1 MSFLKRHI
9 HSLLRNWWAE
19 GGLMKGALLVSIL
32 VLAQARPAAAQATDP
47 ATQQLI
53 QQLMN
58 RIDSL
63 EKRVAELEQER
74 AAGAARPPSPPPAPG
89 QPPTPGPAAVHEAH
103 EQPPVPEVSGPEA
116 QPVYPSLKI
125 AGFSDIDFS
134 ANNLHAAPAGFQPQT
149 LLGPHSGFEEGQFVL
164 QLSSALSPKVTV
176 FSELSLTA
184 RSDAGTGATPAP
196 GFNPEVERIIIR
208 YDVNDYFKLSFGR
221 YHTPINYWNTA
232 FHHGQWLQTTISRP
246 EMVQFGGSFI
256 PVHFVGGLLEGEAP
270 TGGLHLNYDVGLGNG
285 RGAVLS
291 RAGDAGDV
299 NNNRAWLVNLFAKPD
314 KLFGLEIGGS
324 AYRDKITVGGAA
336 FDEWITAGHIVWHKE
351 NPELIAEIANV
362 NHSQVGRPGGSNS
375 LAYYVQFA
383 YRLPGSAQL
392 WKPYYRW
399 EYIHIPQSDILF
411 VPRVSGLAGSTVGV
425 RYDITSFAA
434 FKVEY
439 RNQRRPGLP
448 RINGAF
454 AQTSFTF

>member
-1 MSFLKRHI
+1 MMRHI
-9 HSLLRNWWAE
+9 WGLGCLVFGVASVAWAADSPATAE
-19 GGLMKGALLVSIL
+19 QVQALL
-32 VLAQARPAAAQATDP
+32 ARIEQ
-47 ATQQLI
+47 
-53 QQLMN
+53 
-58 RIDSL
+58 L
-63 EKRVAELEQER
+63 EKRVAQLEAGENNGGAPAPS
-74 AAGAARPPSPPPAPG
+74 AAGQTTAPVPKAPPAPVLEP
-89 QPPTPGPAAVHEAH
+89 QTTMTH
-103 EQPPVPEVSGPEA
+103 EQQMRMGESTQAPFASPLLRLSGF
-116 QPVYPSLKI
+116 
-125 AGFSDIDFS
+125 GDIDFS
-134 ANNLHAAPAGFQPQT
+134 ATDQRGVK
-149 LLGPHSGFEEGQFVL
+149 SGFNEGQFVL
-164 QLSSALSPKVTV
+164 HTSSTLSPHVSV

-184 RSDAGTGATPAP
+184 RADAGLGSPPAT
-196 GFNPEVERIIIR
+196 GFNAEVERLFIR
-208 YDVNDYFKLSFGR
+208 FDQSDAFKASFGR

-232 FHHGQWLQTTISRP
+232 FHHGAWLQTTISRP

-270 TGGLHLNYDVGLGNG
+270 TGGLHLNYDVGIGNG

-291 RAGDAGDV
+291 RAGDAGDI
-299 NNNRAWLVNLFAKPD
+299 NNNRAWLVNIFAKPD
-314 KLFGLEIGGS
+314 KLFGLEVGGS

-362 NHSQVGRPGGSNS
+362 NHSQVGRPGDSNS

-383 YRLPGSAQL
+383 YRLPGFAQL